1 MVPHLQEEEIDEDVE
16 ATAVADWDKVV
27 ADAVYGEHRTLAVEA
42 LLRYDEELAQ
52 QVREWGTGHRE

>member
-1 MVPHLQEEEIDEDVE
+1 ME

-42 LLRYDEELAQ
+42 LFHYEEELAQ
-52 QVREWGTGHRE
+52 KVRNEDPV